1 MKRDKV
7 IGMVLAATAL
17 NPGLSI
23 ATESSYSTGE
33 NWQTRMLFT
42 PSEEQLAIERKGRVM
57 IYDGMRSTDVEKALD
72 ETFDRIDSMM
82 FVNTVVTD
90 TEGAPVH
97 DPETG
102 QLVIEED
109 GCD

>member
-1 MKRDKV
+1 
-7 IGMVLAATAL
+7 
-17 NPGLSI
+17 
-23 ATESSYSTGE
+23 
-33 NWQTRMLFT
+33 
-42 PSEEQLAIERKGRVM
+42 M
-57 IYDGMRSTDVEKALD
+57 IYDGMRSADVEKALD
-72 ETFDRIDSMM
+72 EAFDRIDSMM

-102 QLVIEED
+102 QLVVEED

>member
-1 MKRDKV
+1 MKREKV
-7 IGMVLAATAL
+7 IGMVFAATVL

-42 PSEEQLAIERKGRVM
+42 PSEQQLAIESKGRVM
-57 IYDGMRSTDVEKALD
+57 IYDGMRSADVEKALD

-90 TEGAPVH
+90 AEGVPVH

-102 QLVIEED
+102 QLLVEED